1 MYQRLQRQCRKCRKN
16 QEGTN
21 IREQDIQSL
30 IRIALTK
37 DNCTIFRANVG
48 KVKTIDGRWFDTGLP
63 KGHPDLYG
71 FKHSNGKVFY
81 IEVKNRTGRAREDQK
96 QFHYMLTNH
105 GIIHGIARS
114 PEDALKIIDEELVGY
129 GFKS

>member
-1 MYQRLQRQCRKCRKN
+1 MSTVK
-16 QEGTN
+16 
-21 IREQDIQSL
+21 EQSEHDIQS
-30 IRIALTK
+30 RIMIEVSK

-48 KVKTIDGRWFDTGLP
+48 MVRMADGRWFDTGLP

-81 IEVKNRTGRAREDQK
+81 IEVKNKTGRARDDQI
-96 QFHYMLTNH
+96 QFHYMLANH